1 MADKEDKNQQDA
13 PEIDKANA
21 RVEITEADK
30 KKARRFFERAKELA
44 AGKSWDFAIKC
55 YHEGLGFWPEAVEE
69 GHQPLRLAACERNVR
84 GGKKPGFADGVKFSM
99 TSRDAKK
106 AMLNAEWLLSL
117 DPFNVSYMEGLF
129 KAANKLHA
137 EETLM
142 WIGPIF
148 GNAAENE
155 KKISPKRF
163 SLMRDVYEEAGDRA
177 VARGEV
183 GLSVQCYERAAE
195 ALQLQSRVDPKDRSL
210 TNELRDLST
219 KLTILKGKY
228 ESGGDYKESMRDSDQ
243 QKLLHDQDRMV
254 QTDEEL
260 EKLITAAKQAVD
272 ANPGNLGKVEALADL
287 LCRREDESGEKQA
300 IDVLMRNF
308 KEHNDYQFRM
318 KAEDIRIKQLRRS
331 VREANAAGNKDQALE
346 LYKDQLRFELKVF
359 AERIKQYPTD
369 NRFKYEYAQRLFS
382 ARKYD
387 EAIPFF
393 QAGRTDPKVRT
404 LCDLKL
410 GQCFFQKKFFP
421 QAIGTLTK
429 AVANYEFA
437 EDNTGKEL
445 RYWLARSQEAAGNA
459 DAARDVYG
467 QVLEMD
473 YNFRDVRD
481 RLAALN

>member
-1 MADKEDKNQQDA
+1 MADKDPENHPDA

-21 RVEITEADK
+21 RVEISDADK

-55 YHEGLGFWPEAVEE
+55 YHEGLGFWVEAVDE

-106 AMLNAEWLLSL
+106 AMLNAEWLLSQ
-117 DPFNVSYMEGLF
+117 DPFNVSYMGGLF

-137 EETLM
+137 EDTLM
-142 WIGPIF
+142 WIGPIYS
-148 GNAAENE
+148 NAAENE
-155 KKISPKRF
+155 KKITPKRF
-163 SLMRDVYEEAGDRA
+163 ALLREVYEEAGDRA
-177 VARGEV
+177 VARGEMTV
-183 GLSVQCYERAAE
+183 GVQCYERAAD
-195 ALQLQSRVDPKDRSL
+195 ALRIQSQVDSKDRSL

-228 ESGGDYKESMRDSDQ
+228 ESGGDYKDSMLDSDK

-260 EKLITAAKQAVD
+260 EALIEAARQGVSGS
-272 ANPGNLGKVEALADL
+272 PGNLGKVGNLAEL
-287 LCRREDESGEKQA
+287 LCRRETEEGEKKA
-300 IDVLMRNF
+300 IDLLIRNF
-308 KEHNDYQFRM
+308 NEYKDYQFRIL
-318 KAEDIRIKQLRRS
+318 AEDIRIKQLRRS
-331 VREANAAGNKDQALE
+331 VREANSAGNKDQALE

-359 AERIKQYPTD
+359 SERIKQYPTD

-382 ARKYD
+382 ARKFD

-393 QAGRTDPKVRT
+393 QAGRSDPKVRT

-410 GQCFFQKKFFP
+410 GQCFFQKKFYP
-421 QAIGTLTK
+421 QSIGTLTK
-429 AVANYEFA
+429 AVASYEFA

-445 RYWLARSQEAAGNA
+445 RYWLARSHEAAGRA
-459 DAARDVYG
+459 DEARDVYG

-473 YNFRDVRD
+473 YNFRDVRG
-481 RLAALN
+481 RLEGLN